1 MNPPDAAEQ
10 LEILVPFVAGTGL
23 RDQRETM
30 ERPFFSL
37 AKNKRT
43 KPIRYSSPDARVF
56 VTVTANETY
65 GMATIWDA
73 DILIWAASVLCEMKK
88 QGKNDIP
95 RKLTFHPNMLLR
107 TIGRETGGKEYR
119 ALKAALA
126 RLASTSVATNIRAD
140 DRRKDRQFTW
150 IGDVT
155 DEVDRVTKAS
165 KGMSITVSDWFYE
178 GVMQEGG
185 VLAIDPAY
193 FAITGGR
200 ERWLYRVARKHAG
213 GAGPDGFAI
222 GMRTL
227 FEKSGAEG
235 EYARFKFEM
244 LKLVAADPLPG
255 FALEVEVAGRGEPMI
270 RMSREDGK
278 LAVAKAARGKE
289 EPDQH
294 VKPPWAPKPAKQQKP
309 ASFAPKT
316 TKTLGRAN
324 YSLFRHLSADAL
336 NAARLEAKGRDVYAL
351 QDEFNRYLDGDPKRE
366 PRNYEQAFVAFV
378 RQKIPDVPSLTGLG
392 ALPKA
397 LRPR

>member
-43 KPIRYSSPDARVF
+43 KPIRYSSPDNSVF

-126 RLASTSVATNIRAD
+126 RLGSTSVATNIRAE

-244 LKLVAADPLPG
+244 LKLVATDPLPG

-278 LAVAKAARGKE
+278 LAVAKTARGREK
-289 EPDQH
+289 PDQH
-294 VKPPWAPKPAKQQKP
+294 VKPPRASKPIKQLKA
-309 ASFAPKT
+309 ASFASKAT
-316 TKTLGRAN
+316 TTLGKAS

-366 PRNYEQAFVAFV
+366 PRNYEHAFVAFV
-378 RQKIPDVPSLTGLG
+378 RQKIPDVPSPGRLG

>member
-10 LEILVPFVAGTGL
+10 LEILIPFVAGTGL

-37 AKNKRT
+37 AKSKRV
-43 KPIRYSSPDARVF
+43 KPITYRSPDGSIF
-56 VTVTANETY
+56 VNVTANLSY

-73 DILIWAASVLCEMKK
+73 DILIWAASVLCEMKR

-95 RKLTFHPNMLLR
+95 RKITFHPNALLR
-107 TIGRETGGKEYR
+107 TIGRDVGGKEYR
-119 ALKAALA
+119 ALKASLA
-126 RLASTSVATNIRAD
+126 RLASTSIATNIRAD

-150 IGDVT
+150 ISDVS
-155 DEVDRVTKAS
+155 DEVDRVTKTS

-213 GAGPDGFAI
+213 GAGTDGFAI

-244 LKLVAADPLPG
+244 LKLAAADPLPG
-255 FALEVEVAGRGEPMI
+255 FGLEVETTGRGEPML
-270 RMSREDGK
+270 RMMRQDHK
-278 LAVAKAARGKE
+278 LAVDKALRE
-289 EPDQH
+289 ER
-294 VKPPWAPKPAKQQKP
+294 P
-309 ASFAPKT
+309 ASLREAKPRKVAKSTTASAPVRVT
-316 TKTLGRAN
+316 APRL
-324 YSLFRHLSADAL
+324 SLFRQVTEDVLRT
-336 NAARLEAKGRDVYAL
+336 ARAEAKGLDVYGL
-351 QDEFNRYLDGDPKRE
+351 QDEFNRWLDADPSRE
-366 PRNYEQAFVAFV
+366 PRDYGQAFIGFV
-378 RQKIPDVPSLTGLG
+378 RRRAIPDIPCFPKPSRSGKG
-392 ALPKA
+392 
-397 LRPR
+397 RPPR